1 MLLYYKKGGDFL
13 VRGRKAVT
21 SEVPY
26 KIEEIKK
33 GLEAIIGMEVQW
45 NKNYEDRRKNTI
57 YLRGIID
64 KTYSHLFSIKLNNG
78 RTVTFTYQDIYAKNI
93 KLLSTK
99 TGSNVLKKIV

>member
-1 MLLYYKKGGDFL
+1 M

-21 SEVPY
+21 SDVPY
-26 KIEEIKK
+26 EIGEIKK
-33 GLEAIIGMEVQW
+33 GLNALIGAEVQW

-57 YLRGIID
+57 YLRGIIE

-78 RTVTFTYQDIYAKNI
+78 RVVTFTYQDIYAKNI

-99 TGSNVLKKIV
+99 TGSNILNKIV